1 MFASARCSWI
11 DSRQDRRMGQFRKS
25 QNSMLP
31 ETIGRS
37 VCYHYSTPVAVFLTI
52 FVGHPV
58 NNWFQRKRQQI
69 FQFSQED
76 GGGLFPTPDR
86 SQADRSQ
93 PDVFQ
98 SLRHSWIQHII
109 HNRLDQAL
117 LQHIVSDNPNPPFSD
132 EVLQPFRHDLEQFL
146 RAHDETPDWTVR
158 EHQPMH
164 LNILEPISKIMGDRD
179 TSLFPSL
186 QAGVK
191 TGFQRDIP
199 LSGIFPIQASENL
212 VDNPLCMHMQN
223 WQSAESDLE
232 LTQSLVNEELEKGW
246 VLKYPGTL
254 AEAQAEYPLGVS
266 VGKLGIALS
275 DSRPPRLVVD
285 TSICGLNARC
295 FIPERSTLPTAKEV
309 LRSYPLRGTSE
320 ALSGFSLDIKSA
332 HKRIV
337 IHPTERGLVGFS
349 PNGDIY
355 FYDVTP
361 FGATFSAA
369 WWSRLGGFFLRCF
382 HHLIWWA
389 HCGFLYVDDFLFFM
403 RSGMMPLAA
412 ALCCISCQLTGIP
425 ISWKK
430 CELGSIVNWI
440 GWQFNFRSGTVQIP
454 TSKIQKLQGYLQDL
468 LRLDKCK
475 RKQLE
480 KIIGLLM
487 WITQLFPLL
496 RIWIHYLYTDLYSI
510 PATHFSVD
518 PGDWSQLHHHLSSDL
533 HVTTRPPGTAIP
545 IGGKLL
551 SERHKEFQSKE
562 GLHNFRPS
570 PEKRIWL
577 RIRDPNSSRRSH
589 HCRCLFLNWTSV
601 LQPIRSMTPKRYWSG
616 HAAADACASGNTCR
630 IGGFIQHESG
640 KCLWFSE
647 QFYHSDFAAVSL
659 HLEPEMQKSIASFET
674 LAQIALAH
682 LISKNYPGSRMP
694 ICLKSLSDNSGAESV
709 SNKLFTTSKPLCF
722 FVGKLTLLA
731 TMTGTKLD
739 VSHIPGQDNEI
750 ADQWSRWDEV
760 SDIPF
765 EFNPDDRVRFILPHL
780 WNPDLTCSLHPNDAY
795 IL

>member
-1 MFASARCSWI
+1 
-11 DSRQDRRMGQFRKS
+11 
-25 QNSMLP
+25 MLP

-179 TSLFPSL
+179 TPLFPSL

-199 LSGIFPIQASENL
+199 LSGIFPTQTSENL

-320 ALSGFSLDIKSA
+320 TLSGFLWTSNL
-332 HKRIV
+332 
-337 IHPTERGLVGFS
+337 PTRE
-349 PNGDIY
+349 
-355 FYDVTP
+355 
-361 FGATFSAA
+361 
-369 WWSRLGGFFLRCF
+369 
-382 HHLIWWA
+382 
-389 HCGFLYVDDFLFFM
+389 LFFI
-403 RSGMMPLAA
+403 PLNGAWLDLA
-412 ALCCISCQLTGIP
+412 PMGI
-425 ISWKK
+425 
-430 CELGSIVNWI
+430 
-440 GWQFNFRSGTVQIP
+440 
-454 TSKIQKLQGYLQDL
+454 
-468 LRLDKCK
+468 
-475 RKQLE
+475 
-480 KIIGLLM
+480 
-487 WITQLFPLL
+487 
-496 RIWIHYLYTDLYSI
+496 
-510 PATHFSVD
+510 
-518 PGDWSQLHHHLSSDL
+518 
-533 HVTTRPPGTAIP
+533 
-545 IGGKLL
+545 
-551 SERHKEFQSKE
+551 
-562 GLHNFRPS
+562 
-570 PEKRIWL
+570 
-577 RIRDPNSSRRSH
+577 
-589 HCRCLFLNWTSV
+589 
-601 LQPIRSMTPKRYWSG
+601 
-616 HAAADACASGNTCR
+616 
-630 IGGFIQHESG
+630 FI
-640 KCLWFSE
+640 
-647 QFYHSDFAAVSL
+647 
-659 HLEPEMQKSIASFET
+659 
-674 LAQIALAH
+674 
-682 LISKNYPGSRMP
+682 
-694 ICLKSLSDNSGAESV
+694 
-709 SNKLFTTSKPLCF
+709 FTTSHRLGQHFQQHGGLDWVVFSSVASIILFGGHIAAFYMWMIF
-722 FVGKLTLLA
+722 FSSCVL
-731 TMTGTKLD
+731 
-739 VSHIPGQDNEI
+739 V
-750 ADQWSRWDEV
+750 
-760 SDIPF
+760 
-765 EFNPDDRVRFILPHL
+765 
-780 WNPDLTCSLHPNDAY
+780 
-795 IL
+795 